1 MGVFMLEEKCELQQ
15 QAHKSRIDAKCYIQI
30 NSDDALANHLLKL
43 ATRSTVR
50 NQRRLVVTITFMKC
64 IMMLAF

>member
-15 QAHKSRIDAKCYIQI
+15 QAHKSWIDTKCYIQI
-30 NSDDALANHLLKL
+30 NSDDALANNLLKL

-50 NQRRLVVTITFMKC
+50 NQ
-64 IMMLAF
+64 